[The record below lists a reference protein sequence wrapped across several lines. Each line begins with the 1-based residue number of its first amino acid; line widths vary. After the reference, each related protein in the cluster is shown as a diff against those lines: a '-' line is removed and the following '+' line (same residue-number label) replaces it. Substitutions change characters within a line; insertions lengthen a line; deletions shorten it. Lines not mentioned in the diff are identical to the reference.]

1 MRLFNRRVA
10 LALVFAA
17 TTLMA
22 ACGPKGA
29 AAGAGDTTLGDPKAK
44 VTVIEYASLS
54 CPHCA
59 RWNADVFPQ
68 VKAKY
73 IDTKQINY
81 VFRPFQL
88 GDADI
93 YTSAG
98 DLLGRCA
105 GPDKY
110 FTVIDALFHSQ
121 MEALQSGSPRDVLLR
136 VGAMAGLSEDKVRAC
151 LADDKAVAAQTERFK
166 KGAADKI
173 QGTPTFFVNG
183 KRYDK
188 GEMPMADFDAAIAEA
203 RKGK

>member
-1 MRLFNRRVA
+1 MRLFDRRAA
-10 LALVFAA
+10 LAILFAA
-17 TTLMA
+17 TTLLA

-29 AAGAGDTTLGDPKAK
+29 AAGAGDMTQGDPAAK
-44 VTVIEYASLS
+44 ITVIEYASLS
-54 CPHCA
+54 CPHCG

-88 GDADI
+88 SPDDI

-105 GPDKY
+105 GSDKY
-110 FTVIDALFHSQ
+110 FNVIDALFHSQ
-121 MEALQSGSPRDVLLR
+121 MEALQNGSPRDVLLR
-136 VGAMAGLSEDKVRAC
+136 VGAMAGLPEDKVRAC
-151 LADDKAVAAQTERFK
+151 LADQKAIDAQSERFK
-166 KGAADKI
+166 KGAADKV
-173 QGTPTFFVNG
+173 QGTPTFFING

-188 GEMPMADFDAAIAEA
+188 GEMPIADFDAAIAEA